1 MEELVKDIHIETGYE
16 GVNVGVIVTPTG
28 VICVDVPS
36 YARDA
41 RDWAARIHR
50 LSPYPVQYLILTDCH
65 GDRILNTRWLNA
77 PIIAH
82 QVSAEQLRNYEKKY
96 PTQLIDSLA
105 MRNPHR
111 ARELSAGPVEH
122 PAMSFSGEITLFKSG
137 RQITLRHAPGPM
149 VGHCWVLLPDFGVA
163 FVGDTLSVGQHPL
176 LRDPTSAAWLANLR
190 WLAQARQYIFVV
202 PGRGPMQDKSAIQT
216 VIEYLET
223 MRGRM
228 AEHIKANRGRD
239 DMAEL
244 ITELLPY
251 FPHDPRPTDW
261 LRQQMKLGLGYLYD
275 EVKSQA

>member
-251 FPHDPRPTDW
+251 FPHDPRPPDW